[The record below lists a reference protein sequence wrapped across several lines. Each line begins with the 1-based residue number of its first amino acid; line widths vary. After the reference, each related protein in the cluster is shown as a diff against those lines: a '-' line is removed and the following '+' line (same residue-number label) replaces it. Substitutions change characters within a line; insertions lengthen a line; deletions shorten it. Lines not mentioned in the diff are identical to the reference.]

1 MGKARRVFNVL
12 TGLFVILFGLFMFSG
27 QNRAYTAMLFFLEF
41 ALIIRGVRLL
51 VYYNS
56 MARHMVGGKIILYE
70 GIFFLD
76 LGLLFV
82 SIDDLPWMYV
92 MLYLVIGLAI
102 SGVVDLLRANE
113 IRLLESGHWKYH
125 AFTGIVKILAT
136 VISFASFKYPFILV
150 GVYSFGVVHSGAA
163 KIISAVRPGAIV
175 YIE

>member
-12 TGLFVILFGLFMFSG
+12 TGLFTILFGLFMFSG
-27 QNRAYTAMLFFLEF
+27 QDRAYTAMLFFLEF

-70 GIFFLD
+70 GIFFLY

-150 GVYSFGVVHSGAA
+150 GVYSFGVVHSGVAR
-163 KIISAVRPGAIV
+163 IVSAVRPGAIV

>member
-12 TGLFVILFGLFMFSG
+12 TGLFTILFGLFMFSG
-27 QNRAYTAMLFFLEF
+27 QDRAYTAMLFFLEF

>member
-1 MGKARRVFNVL
+1 MGKARRVLNVL

-76 LGLLFV
+76 IGLLFV

-92 MLYLVIGLAI
+92 MMYLVIGLAI

>member
-27 QNRAYTAMLFFLEF
+27 QDQAYKAMLFFLEI
-41 ALIIRGVRLL
+41 AMIIRGVRLL

-76 LGLLFV
+76 VGLLFIN
-82 SIDDLPWMYV
+82 IDDLPWMYV
-92 MLYLVIGLAI
+92 MMYLVIGLAI

-113 IRLLESGHWKYH
+113 IRLLESGHWKYQT
-125 AFTGIVKILAT
+125 FTGIVKITAT
-136 VISFASFKYPFILV
+136 IISFASIKYPFILV
-150 GVYSFGVVHSGAA
+150 NVYSFGVIHSGVA
-163 KIISAVRPGAIV
+163 KIVSAVRPGAIV

>member
-12 TGLFVILFGLFMFSG
+12 TGLFTILFGLFMFSG
-27 QNRAYTAMLFFLEF
+27 QDRAYTAMLFFLEF

-76 LGLLFV
+76 IGLLFV

>member
-12 TGLFVILFGLFMFSG
+12 TGLFVILFGLVMFSG
-27 QNRAYTAMLFFLEF
+27 QDQAYKAMLFFLEI
-41 ALIIRGVRLL
+41 AMIIRGVRLL

-76 LGLLFV
+76 VGLLFIN
-82 SIDDLPWMYV
+82 IDDLPWMYV
-92 MLYLVIGLAI
+92 MMYLVIGLAI

-113 IRLLESGHWKYH
+113 IRLLESGHWKYQT
-125 AFTGIVKILAT
+125 FTGIVKIMAT
-136 VISFASFKYPFILV
+136 AISFASFKYPFILV
-150 GVYSFGVVHSGAA
+150 SVYSFGVIHSGVAR
-163 KIISAVRPGAIV
+163 IVSAVRPGAIV

>member
-12 TGLFVILFGLFMFSG
+12 TGLFTILFGLFMFSG

-113 IRLLESGHWKYH
+113 IRLLESGHWKYQT
-125 AFTGIVKILAT
+125 FTGIVKITAT
-136 VISFASFKYPFILV
+136 AISFASFKYPFILV
-150 GVYSFGVVHSGAA
+150 SVYSLGVIHSGVAR
-163 KIISAVRPGAIV
+163 IVSAVRPEAIV

>member
-12 TGLFVILFGLFMFSG
+12 TGLFTILFGLFMFSG
-27 QNRAYTAMLFFLEF
+27 QDRAYTAMLFFLEF

-76 LGLLFV
+76 IGLLFV

-150 GVYSFGVVHSGAA
+150 GVYSFGVVHSGVAR
-163 KIISAVRPGAIV
+163 IVSAVRPGAIV